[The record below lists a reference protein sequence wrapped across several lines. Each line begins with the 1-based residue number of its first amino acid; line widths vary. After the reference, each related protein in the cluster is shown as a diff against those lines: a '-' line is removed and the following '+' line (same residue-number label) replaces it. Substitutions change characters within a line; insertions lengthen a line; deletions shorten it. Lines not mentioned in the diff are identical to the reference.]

1 MFSKLLTLGSSGTR
15 RSIKGRLQRLVIVSV
30 GLALIAFAVVDLWQ
44 EARSYLADKRET
56 LLATANIVAG
66 ASSTAV
72 ALDDIPQ
79 LKESLRSISR
89 VPGLAY
95 ARAEGTDGRVLAEV
109 GGASRLVGEVTLDG
123 NQDTS
128 IYTLL
133 RTRTVT
139 VVVPI
144 VYAGRPVG
152 RLLLISG
159 TGDLFSRFV
168 DRLVLG
174 SIGALTAIFTGLF
187 IAQRMQMSIARPLTE
202 LAGDMARIAHTHDY
216 STSLPDAPDQETKVL
231 ADSFN
236 AMMKEIRRA
245 YDAISNRE
253 AELIFRL
260 SRATEH
266 RDNETGEHIMRM
278 ATLCGLIGKGLGLER
293 GEREAIQR
301 AAPLHDVG
309 KVGVPDRIMFKGG
322 KLDPSERREME
333 KHTNYG
339 YEILRDSESDLIR
352 LAAEMAWSHHER
364 WDGTGYPRGLK
375 GEEIPL
381 AGRIA
386 AVADVCDAL
395 ASKRPYKSAWE
406 PHAVRAH
413 LVENSG
419 THFDPTCV
427 EALLCQW
434 DEVQRMYAQRGP
446 DATQAPEERI
456 STARCA

>member
-1 MFSKLLTLGSSGTR
+1 LR
-15 RSIKGRLQRLVIVSV
+15 RLVIVSV
-30 GLALIAFAVVDLWQ
+30 GLALIAFAAVDLWQ
-44 EARSYLADKRET
+44 EARSYLTGKRET

-66 ASSTAV
+66 AASKAV
-72 ALDDIPQ
+72 ALDDVPQ
-79 LKESLRSISR
+79 IKESLRSISR

-95 ARAEGTDGRVLAEV
+95 AGAEGIDGRVLAEV
-109 GGASRLVGEVTLDG
+109 GGASRLANEVTFDD
-123 NQDTS
+123 NADAS

-139 VVVPI
+139 VAVPI
-144 VYAGRPVG
+144 VHAGRPVG

-159 TGDLFSRFV
+159 TGDLFSRFI
-168 DRLVLG
+168 DRLALG
-174 SIGALTAIFTGLF
+174 SLGALAAIFTGLL
-187 IAQRMQMSIARPLTE
+187 IAQRMQTSIARPLTE

-216 STSLPDAPDQETKVL
+216 STSLPDAPDQETKAL
-231 ADSFN
+231 AGSFN

-260 SRATEH
+260 SRATEQ

-278 ATLCGLIGKGLGLER
+278 AKLCGMIGKSLGLDSAEV
-293 GEREAIQR
+293 EALKR

-322 KLDPSERREME
+322 ALDRSERREME
-333 KHTNYG
+333 RHTSYG

-352 LAAEMAWSHHER
+352 LGAEMAWSHHEK

-375 GEEIPL
+375 GSEIPL
-381 AGRIA
+381 AGRVA

-395 ASKRPYKSAWE
+395 ASERPYKPAWE
-406 PHAVRAH
+406 LDAVRAY
-413 LVENSG
+413 LVENRG
-419 THFDPTCV
+419 KHFDPDCV
-427 EALLCQW
+427 EALIGRW
-434 DEVQRMYAQRGP
+434 DEVQELY
-446 DATQAPEERI
+446 ATQQRMADAPRL
-456 STARCA
+456 SAAAR